1 MKLSRIVLS
10 IALLSSLS
18 LQAGVVNVGS
28 GSYTTDHPGYDQAG
42 RNKVPAGTPQLSGD
56 AVGHPVPTND
66 WWSNVLYKDQSEN
79 IFAYPMG
86 MRTRA
91 DGLTLAYIP
100 KGAMVDFSPVH
111 ISVGNI
117 SSAKTTVSDYSDWTF
132 TMRWGSGSEYFD
144 ATAGLAMPFV
154 YFTKHSS
161 QSVTVTFREGM
172 GTVSV
177 DGSTLVLSKGF
188 NGASFA
194 IYAPEGSTWTGS
206 GYSYT
211 STLGGK
217 NYWSAAILPLST
229 TDAIATARSLR
240 QYAFVFPA
248 DTRVDYSYDEA
259 TAQVRTDYV
268 VTPDVKEGSTSTVLL
283 GLLPHHWAH
292 LAADSAVPTG
302 LTYATLRGEVRTLAG
317 NRFST
322 VNTFGGILPTLP
334 YVEEG
339 ASAGFSKAELDRLEA
354 EVVADHG
361 LTGWTDSYNDGQLLN
376 RLIQTA
382 HVAKASGNNA
392 VFNRAFNLVKQRL
405 ENWLTYTSGEK
416 AFLFYYNKD
425 WTTMFGY
432 PAGHGQDE
440 YINDHHFIGVTL
452 STQPLL

>member
-1 MKLSRIVLS
+1 M
-10 IALLSSLS
+10 
-18 LQAGVVNVGS
+18 
-28 GSYTTDHPGYDQAG
+28 
-42 RNKVPAGTPQLSGD
+42 
-56 AVGHPVPTND
+56 
-66 WWSNVLYKDQSEN
+66 
-79 IFAYPMG
+79 
-86 MRTRA
+86 
-91 DGLTLAYIP
+91 
-100 KGAMVDFSPVH
+100 
-111 ISVGNI
+111 
-117 SSAKTTVSDYSDWTF
+117 
-132 TMRWGSGSEYFD
+132 
-144 ATAGLAMPFV
+144 
-154 YFTKHSS
+154 
-161 QSVTVTFREGM
+161 
-172 GTVSV
+172 
-177 DGSTLVLSKGF
+177 
-188 NGASFA
+188 
-194 IYAPEGSTWTGS
+194 
-206 GYSYT
+206 
-211 STLGGK
+211 
-217 NYWSAAILPLST
+217 
-229 TDAIATARSLR
+229 
-240 QYAFVFPA
+240 
-248 DTRVDYSYDEA
+248 DYSYDEA

-292 LAADSAVPTG
+292 LASGSAVPTG
-302 LTYATLRGEVRTLAG
+302 LTYTTLRGDVRTLAG

-392 VFNRAFNLVKQRL
+392 IFNRAFNLVKQRL